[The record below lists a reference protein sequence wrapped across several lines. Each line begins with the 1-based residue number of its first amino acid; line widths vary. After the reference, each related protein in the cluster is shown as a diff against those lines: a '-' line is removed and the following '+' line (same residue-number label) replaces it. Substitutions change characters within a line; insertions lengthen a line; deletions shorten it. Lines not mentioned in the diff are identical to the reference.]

1 MDLQIVL
8 LTNDKHINKTEDYDA
23 HPSLNTLRVIKLATY
38 KGD

>member
-1 MDLQIVL
+1 MNL
-8 LTNDKHINKTEDYDA
+8 LINNTEDFDA